1 MIEAITT
8 GFNETTMAY
17 DLQRA
22 HSADIW
28 FLRARFMFWGVV
40 STISGFLVGHA
51 LPSFGVNLYQSAW
64 EGFVVFTNTLFG

>member
-8 GFNETTMAY
+8 GFSETTMAY

-28 FLRARFMFWGVV
+28 FLRARFMFWGSV
-40 STISGFLVGHA
+40 STIGGCLVGHA
-51 LPSFGVNLYQSAW
+51 LPSFGVNLYHEAW
-64 EGFVVFTNTLFG
+64 EGFTAFWITLFV

>member
-1 MIEAITT
+1 MLEAITT

-28 FLRARFMFWGVV
+28 FLRARYMFWGTV
-40 STISGFLVGHA
+40 STIGGFFVGHA
-51 LPSFGVNLYQSAW
+51 IPLFGINLYHEAW
-64 EGFVVFTNTLFG
+64 EAFISFTNTLFG